1 MPALAILIVLA
12 PLAGRPAVLAGERA
26 RVAGIAQAVGAAV
39 AFGCSLALLAVLD
52 GGPPLLEWDGFC
64 TWTPSTG
71 SS

>member
-1 MPALAILIVLA
+1 MTALAILVALGPLTGPIA
-12 PLAGRPAVLAGERA
+12 ALAGARA
-26 RVAGIAQAVGAAV
+26 RVAGISQAAGAAI